1 MVRRRLEAWE
11 KTVAEKEYKVT
22 VEIREEQIRKMVDK
36 KVAEV
41 LASAGVDTRR
51 VALQVLYYLPDSFVE
66 LYEELFD
73 RALRIAGEAPT
84 GTEAGALGKAPSGTS
99 GSKGNKTQLRGGQ
112 GKKYKSTWV
121 VKDDDALDLKHR
133 VDKRLRALAR
143 DMQSEMTFGRSQAD
157 DGVGVILGKYC
168 PGQGCGKG
176 KLKSEVWRFCPDC
189 GTKLLFLDENRQVD

>member
-1 MVRRRLEAWE
+1 MKEGRDRAGQIEVEA
-11 KTVAEKEYKVT
+11 T
-22 VEIREEQIRKMVDK
+22 IRTQQLQKMVDAR
-36 KVAEV
+36 VAEA
-41 LASAGVDTRR
+41 LSAAGVDTRR
-51 VALQVLYYLPDSFVE
+51 VALQVLYYLPDSFVQ

-112 GKKYKSTWV
+112 GKKYKNIWV

-143 DMQSEMTFGRSQAD
+143 EIQTELAFGRQAGED
-157 DGVGVILGKYC
+157 VGLGRVLGKYC
-168 PGQGCGKG
+168 PGNGCGGKG
-176 KLKSEVWRFCPDC
+176 RLKSESWRFCPDC
-189 GTKLLFLDENRQVD
+189 GKKLLFLDENRQVD